1 MTASAAAGP
10 GREAVAGDRGSTR
23 SGTVQSIERAFGLL
37 ETMADHGGT
46 MGLSQ
51 LAAESG
57 LPLPTI
63 HRLLRTLVDLGYLRQ
78 DAGRQYVLAP
88 RLIRL
93 GESSGA
99 MLSVWAKPHLDR
111 LVVELGES
119 ANLAMLDGDEI
130 VYVAQAQSRRSMRMF
145 TEVGRRVLP
154 HCTAVGKAILAGMPE
169 EQVHD
174 LLRRTGMPQHT
185 EHTITDPDAFAKA
198 LRWVDEHGYAIDDEE
213 QEHGVRCVA
222 VAVPDAPTRLG
233 LSVSGPATRMTPA
246 VVERAVPVLRDAAVN
261 LSRDLA

>member
-1 MTASAAAGP
+1 
-10 GREAVAGDRGSTR
+10 
-23 SGTVQSIERAFGLL
+23 VQSIERAFGLL

-111 LVVELGES
+111 LVDELGES

-233 LSVSGPATRMTPA
+233 LVGQRSRHPDDARRRRAGGAGAPRCGRQPVPRPRLTRAFPLPDSRSCELAGSTP
-246 VVERAVPVLRDAAVN
+246 P
-261 LSRDLA
+261 

>member
-1 MTASAAAGP
+1 MTAAAAAG
-10 GREAVAGDRGSTR
+10 AGQDARVVDKGATR

-37 ETMADHGGT
+37 ETMADHGGM

-99 MLSVWAKPHLDR
+99 MLSVWAKPHLDH
-111 LVVELGES
+111 LVAELGES
-119 ANLAMLDGDEI
+119 ANLAMLDGDQI
-130 VYVAQAQSRRSMRMF
+130 VYVAQAQSRRGARPDRCPPCRAGTVARRAGTSPGSGWDPRHRRAARA
-145 TEVGRRVLP
+145 GR
-154 HCTAVGKAILAGMPE
+154 
-169 EQVHD
+169 
-174 LLRRTGMPQHT
+174 
-185 EHTITDPDAFAKA
+185 
-198 LRWVDEHGYAIDDEE
+198 
-213 QEHGVRCVA
+213 
-222 VAVPDAPTRLG
+222 
-233 LSVSGPATRMTPA
+233 
-246 VVERAVPVLRDAAVN
+246 
-261 LSRDLA
+261 

>member
-1 MTASAAAGP
+1 MTASVAAGASRDAL
-10 GREAVAGDRGSTR
+10 GVDKGSGR

-78 DAGRQYVLAP
+78 DASRQYVLAP

-93 GESSGA
+93 GESSEA

-111 LVVELGES
+111 LVAELGES

-145 TEVGRRVLP
+145 TEPGRRVQPRDTVTECRFDERSRL
-154 HCTAVGKAILAGMPE
+154 VLAAGRAGPGPRLRPGRLSSPPAARRRSRRNQTLHE
-169 EQVHD
+169 PARDCGRLAAD
-174 LLRRTGMPQHT
+174 LLRVQRSLPRRLS
-185 EHTITDPDAFAKA
+185 
-198 LRWVDEHGYAIDDEE
+198 LRPAGHDD
-213 QEHGVRCVA
+213 GLPAAARSCPA
-222 VAVPDAPTRLG
+222 RLG
-233 LSVSGPATRMTPA
+233 AL
-246 VVERAVPVLRDAAVN
+246 
-261 LSRDLA
+261 

>member
-1 MTASAAAGP
+1 MTASAAAEAGP
-10 GREAVAGDRGSTR
+10 AGKGPAR

-51 LAAESG
+51 LAQESG

-78 DAGRQYVLAP
+78 DASRQYVLAP

-99 MLSVWAKPHLDR
+99 MLSVWARPHLDR
-111 LVVELGES
+111 LVDQLGES

-130 VYVAQAQSRRSMRMF
+130 VYVAQAQSRSFSAFSQAGVVQMSLACAEAHHGRPRS
-145 TEVGRRVLP
+145 
-154 HCTAVGKAILAGMPE
+154 TAA
-169 EQVHD
+169 
-174 LLRRTGMPQHT
+174 
-185 EHTITDPDAFAKA
+185 
-198 LRWVDEHGYAIDDEE
+198 
-213 QEHGVRCVA
+213 
-222 VAVPDAPTRLG
+222 
-233 LSVSGPATRMTPA
+233 
-246 VVERAVPVLRDAAVN
+246 
-261 LSRDLA
+261 

>member
-1 MTASAAAGP
+1 MTASVAAGASQDSL
-10 GREAVAGDRGSTR
+10 GVDKGSGR
-23 SGTVQSIERAFGLL
+23 SGTVQSIERAFRLL

-78 DAGRQYVLAP
+78 DASRQYVLAP

-93 GESSGA
+93 GESSEA

-111 LVVELGES
+111 LVAELGES

-130 VYVAQAQSRRSMRMF
+130 VYVAQAQSRRS
-145 TEVGRRVLP
+145 
-154 HCTAVGKAILAGMPE
+154 
-169 EQVHD
+169 
-174 LLRRTGMPQHT
+174 
-185 EHTITDPDAFAKA
+185 
-198 LRWVDEHGYAIDDEE
+198 
-213 QEHGVRCVA
+213 
-222 VAVPDAPTRLG
+222 
-233 LSVSGPATRMTPA
+233 
-246 VVERAVPVLRDAAVN
+246 
-261 LSRDLA
+261 